1 MILLTYLELAMLTN
15 FTIQHEQ
22 LSQLST
28 RPLFVELYK
37 MVYEDNHLTDYRKVV
52 HSYEPGLKS
61 NDIILLVE
69 SVQTIRRIIN
79 IGTPL
84 ISSYTFDAK
93 YLESITIL
101 NEAVK
106 YK

>member
-1 MILLTYLELAMLTN
+1 MLTN
-15 FTIQHEQ
+15 FTIHHEQ
-22 LSQLST
+22 LKQLST

-37 MVYEDNHLTDYRKVV
+37 MIDEDNHLTDYRKAV
-52 HSYEPGLKS
+52 HLYEPNLKS

-69 SVQTIRRIIN
+69 SVQTIKRIIN
-79 IGTPL
+79 IATPL
-84 ISSYTFDAK
+84 ISSYTFDTK

>member
-1 MILLTYLELAMLTN
+1 MILLTYLEFTMLTN

-22 LSQLST
+22 LKQLST

-37 MVYEDNHLTDYRKVV
+37 MIDEDNHLTDYRKAV
-52 HSYEPGLKS
+52 HSYEPRLKS

-69 SVQTIRRIIN
+69 SVQTIKRIIN

-101 NEAVK
+101 NEVVK